1 MIDNLRIFFIFD
13 NGHLFIGGTMS
24 AKKDDML
31 DKFDITTSGSLL
43 EDIKKVDIK
52 MSEVPE
58 IEVREVVIKE
68 TGNFLN
74 LRENIINIPIEMI
87 VFPFFTPQKQNK
99 RVNFQYSF
107 EDLGVTM
114 YCTLVAKDAKDK
126 VFQPSIFEEKIYTY
140 LIAMYEIK
148 SDTNDTD
155 EYIEFEISDFIVNF
169 LGNKMNRNYYSKVEQ
184 ALKNLKNTE
193 YQFVVSNHTKL
204 GKYKFEDEEF
214 KLLTYQKLK
223 KGKKVYYRVT
233 LNKNIRLKIKDKRYI
248 KYNSKALL
256 EILAKDPIAG
266 RIYKYISKVRYEKGQ
281 DVINLRT
288 LAAIIPLKT
297 EQVTE
302 RMNKNGEAKVY
313 ILSRMKQVLKRI
325 EKAFDILKELGY
337 IERYKS
343 VEEKRE
349 DTYYIHYKFNPEKD
363 GTCHIST
370 FIETKKKSI
379 PSAVVWDEDPEKQA
393 KERVADKKDIIRE
406 EILEA
411 EIVEEPKKKSAPQ
424 EKKKRPRRK
433 MEMKHVDTYEDLPE
447 EVVEKIFKA
456 KRNIYVSKAW
466 NKRVDNKIRKIARED
481 GAGLAIEILESLYKR
496 LNTEIKSTLV
506 QYINGIL
513 KNIRKTEESS
523 LIKSSKQNLT
533 LFTHGAK
540 EKPLTSKRKIKNARK
555 NLKKPT
561 ISSVKDIMDSPV
573 PARQKDPLLEFDK
586 FDDYQKLKIEEKAL
600 KLCSEGENIDV
611 NFLLT
616 LKSKSKTIYLNTI
629 KKYLVQALED

>member
-1 MIDNLRIFFIFD
+1 
-13 NGHLFIGGTMS
+13 MS

-52 MSEVPE
+52 MSELPE

-302 RMNKNGEAKVY
+302 RKNKNGESKIYV
-313 ILSRMKQVLKRI
+313 LSRMKQVLKRI

-370 FIETKKKSI
+370 FIETKKKSL
-379 PSAVVWDEDPEKQA
+379 PSAVVWDED
-393 KERVADKKDIIRE
+393 ADKQPKKRAETKKNIARD

-411 EIVEEPKKKSAPQ
+411 EIVEEPRKKPQ
-424 EKKKRPRRK
+424 ETKRRPKRK
-433 MEMKHVDTYEDLPE
+433 MEMKHVDTYEDLSE
-447 EVVEKIFKA
+447 GVVGKIFKA

-466 NKRVDNKIRKIARED
+466 NKRVDNKIRKIVRED
-481 GAGLAIEILESLYKR
+481 GDELAIEILESLYKR

-513 KNIRKTEESS
+513 KNMRKKEEGT

-533 LFTHGAK
+533 LFSHGAK
-540 EKPLTSKRKIKNARK
+540 EKPLTSKKKIKNARK

-600 KLCSEGENIDV
+600 KLCSEGESIDV

>member
-1 MIDNLRIFFIFD
+1 MP
-13 NGHLFIGGTMS
+13 S
-24 AKKDDML
+24 AKDSL
-31 DKFDITTSGSLL
+31 VDKFDITTSGSLL
-43 EDIKKVDIK
+43 DDIKKVDIK
-52 MSEVPE
+52 INEVPE

-233 LNKNIRLKIKDKRYI
+233 LNKNIRLKIQDKRYI
-248 KYNSKALL
+248 KYNTKALL

-266 RIYKYISKVRYEKGQ
+266 RIYKYISKIRYEKGQ

-288 LAAIIPLKT
+288 LAAIVPLKT

-302 RMNKNGEAKVY
+302 RLNKNGEPKVY

-325 EKAFDILKELGY
+325 EKAFDVLKDLGY
-337 IERYKS
+337 IQKYRS
-343 VEEKRE
+343 VEEKKE

-363 GTCHIST
+363 NTCHISSYIKT
-370 FIETKKKSI
+370 PKKELSTNI
-379 PSAVVWDEDPEKQA
+379 DWDDVKEDQEEIVEA
-393 KERVADKKDIIRE
+393 

-411 EIVEEPKKKSAPQ
+411 EIVEEISKEPTKEEKNSYKKLKKQKKKS
-424 EKKKRPRRK
+424 ES
-433 MEMKHVDTYEDLPE
+433 KHSDTYEDLSE
-447 EVVEKIFKA
+447 ELVDKIFKA
-456 KRNIYVSKAW
+456 KRNIYVSKSW
-466 NKRVDNKIRKIARED
+466 NKRVDNKIRKILREE
-481 GAGLAIEILESLYKR
+481 GEELAIELLISLYKG

-506 QYINGIL
+506 QYINGML
-513 KNIRKTEESS
+513 KNMKKTAKAST
-523 LIKSSKQNLT
+523 IKLNKQNLT
-533 LFTHGAK
+533 LFTHGVK
-540 EKPLTSKRKIKNARK
+540 EKPLTSRKKIKSARK

-561 ISSVKDIMDSPV
+561 INSVKDIMDTPV
-573 PARQKDPLLEFDK
+573 LARQKDPLLEFDK
-586 FDDYQKLKIEEKAL
+586 FDDYEKLKIEEKAL
-600 KLCSEGENIDV
+600 KLCSKGENIDV

-629 KKYLVQALED
+629 KKYIIDVLQER